1 MKTQN
6 IKALSFAVAAL
17 FWGGSAWAQ
26 QHITLKEAVQKA
38 VLQNPEVQAR
48 WHAFQ
53 AGAHMV
59 DVARGGL
66 LPRVDLSA
74 GTGRERLNQADSV
87 GNDANYNRNT
97 YSVGLTQLV
106 YDGFGTT
113 SEVRRLGKAKLTRYY
128 ELLDASENVALEAAR
143 AYYDVLRHRFLLALS
158 EDTYVYHKATY
169 EQLLMRAQSGV
180 GRRVDVE
187 QAASRLALAEVNLTT
202 DQANLH
208 DVTARYQRIVGE
220 APAQNMF
227 AAEGLAGRL
236 PGRADQALQQ
246 AFQTS
251 PALLAA
257 VENVEAAQYDLDVR
271 KSAFHPKV
279 ELRASQNRTS
289 NYLGSSEE
297 RRDNVVELVLNY
309 NLFNGGSDQAR
320 TRQYAEQRHVAL
332 DQREKACRDLRQTV
346 SIAYNDTQRLQEQLA
361 FLESQVQMTER
372 TREAYR
378 DQFNIGQRTLLDV
391 LDTENELFDARRAAV
406 NADIDRSLAYLRT
419 YAGMGQLLSTLEL
432 RRVDDGKDPLQD
444 ERAQVNPADLCPA
457 EAPQLAE
464 RNREE
469 LNRRAMALLAATA
482 DSTVKGAT
490 PVSGDAGTPEA
501 RIQRRVNDWAAAWA
515 RQDYPAYAAFY
526 ASTFTPE
533 GGVSRDDWAQLREL
547 RVTRP
552 SSISVT
558 VKDLK
563 VRVDGPDA
571 ATAEFI
577 QGYSSNSYSDT
588 TRKVL
593 EWVRVGDKWQI
604 QRETAVP
611 VGR

>member
-1 MKTQN
+1 M
-6 IKALSFAVAAL
+6 
-17 FWGGSAWAQ
+17 
-26 QHITLKEAVQKA
+26 
-38 VLQNPEVQAR
+38 LQNPEVQAR

-158 EDTYVYHKATY
+158 EDNYVYHKATY

-346 SIAYNDTQRLQEQLA
+346 SIAYNDTQWLQEQLA

-372 TREAYR
+372 TR
-378 DQFNIGQRTLLDV
+378 
-391 LDTENELFDARRAAV
+391 
-406 NADIDRSLAYLRT
+406 
-419 YAGMGQLLSTLEL
+419 
-432 RRVDDGKDPLQD
+432 
-444 ERAQVNPADLCPA
+444 
-457 EAPQLAE
+457 
-464 RNREE
+464 
-469 LNRRAMALLAATA
+469 
-482 DSTVKGAT
+482 
-490 PVSGDAGTPEA
+490 
-501 RIQRRVNDWAAAWA
+501 
-515 RQDYPAYAAFY
+515 
-526 ASTFTPE
+526 
-533 GGVSRDDWAQLREL
+533 
-547 RVTRP
+547 
-552 SSISVT
+552 
-558 VKDLK
+558 
-563 VRVDGPDA
+563 
-571 ATAEFI
+571 
-577 QGYSSNSYSDT
+577 
-588 TRKVL
+588 
-593 EWVRVGDKWQI
+593 
-604 QRETAVP
+604 
-611 VGR
+611 